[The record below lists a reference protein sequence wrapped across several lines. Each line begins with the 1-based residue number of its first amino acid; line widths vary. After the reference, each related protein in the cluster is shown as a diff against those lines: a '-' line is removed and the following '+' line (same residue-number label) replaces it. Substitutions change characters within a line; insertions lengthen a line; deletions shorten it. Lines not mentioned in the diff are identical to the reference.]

1 MSGFEHMRG
10 DTFAKTGTFRDAK
23 KKPLD
28 LSQTEVFAKV
38 ETPDQSWSEELLVN
52 ILDQTS
58 NRGVLQIQSVGTTD
72 NWPVGVMR
80 LIVWRVVGG
89 AKRSLKPAL
98 FNVIR

>member
-1 MSGFEHMRG
+1 MSSFEHVRG

-23 KKPLD
+23 KQPLD

-38 ETPDQSWSEELLVN
+38 ETPDQSWSEQLLVN
-52 ILDQTS
+52 VLDQTS
-58 NRGVLQIQSVGTTD
+58 NRGVLQIQSVGLTVD
-72 NWPVGVMR
+72 WPIGALR